1 MNFLQWDDVQLITF
15 FHILVRVTTFTMLLP
30 VLGDKALPTIVKIL
44 FGFSIACVLHP
55 MLWGQG
61 LRVPQEIMNSP
72 NQLAGSVIS
81 EVIFGA
87 FVGFIA
93 RWVFDAVQFAGHFAG
108 TSMGFSMAS
117 VFDPH
122 TETQTISY
130 AELQYVMTVLLF
142 LALDGHH
149 MYIKSLVD
157 SFSSVP
163 LASPKIL
170 TVNQSVFEYLL
181 HMSSEVLSLG
191 FKLSAPIV
199 VVIFLINMTF
209 GILARAVP
217 QLNVLVVSFAS
228 NIIIGL
234 FIGLISI
241 PSFMGMV
248 DSAFDTYQS
257 EIHNFIRLFGK

>member
-1 MNFLQWDDVQLITF
+1 MNFLQWNDVQLITF
-15 FHILVRVTTFTMLLP
+15 FHVLVRVTTFTMLLP
-30 VLGDKALPTIVKIL
+30 ILGERAIPPIIKIL
-44 FGFSIACVLHP
+44 FGLSLACVLHP
-55 MLWGQG
+55 MLWGKG
-61 LRVPQEIMNSP
+61 LRVPAEIMNSST
-72 NQLAGSVIS
+72 QLMGSVIS

-87 FVGFIA
+87 FIGFIA
-93 RWVFDAVQFAGHFAG
+93 RWIFDAVQFAGNFAG
-108 TSMGFSMAS
+108 NAMGFSMAS
-117 VFDPH
+117 VIDPH

-149 MYIKSLVD
+149 MYLKALVD

-181 HMSSEVLSLG
+181 HMGGEVISLG
-191 FKLSAPIV
+191 FKLSAPVV
-199 VVIFLINMTF
+199 VVIFIVNMTF
-209 GILARAVP
+209 GVLARAVP

-234 FIGLISI
+234 FIGVLSI

-248 DSAFDTYQS
+248 NNAFDSYQS
-257 EIHNFIRLFGK
+257 EIFNFIKLFGK